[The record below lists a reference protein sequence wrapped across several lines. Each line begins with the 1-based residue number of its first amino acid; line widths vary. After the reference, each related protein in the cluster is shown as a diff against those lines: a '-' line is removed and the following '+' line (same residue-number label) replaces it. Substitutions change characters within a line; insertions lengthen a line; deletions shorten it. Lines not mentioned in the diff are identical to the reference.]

1 MNGVDL
7 RPGRPGAD
15 PHAAAPA
22 LRRGPSGADAGV
34 GLVLI
39 HGRGDSAAGIA
50 GLVDALVERGA
61 PEPALVAPEAY
72 GGQWYPLRFLEPV
85 ERNEPWLSSALA
97 SVARAV
103 ASLEAQGLPRARI
116 VVAGFS
122 QGACLASEY
131 VAREGGRWGGVVVL
145 SGGLIGADVDPAR
158 YPKRLEG
165 TPAFFGCS
173 DVDAHIP
180 EARVHASA
188 AQYVAQGA
196 DVVARIYPGMAHTVN
211 EDEATWFAE
220 HLARVARS
228 ADAGTLGA

>member
-15 PHAAAPA
+15 PHAAATA
-22 LRRGPSGADAGV
+22 LRRGTSGADAGV

-103 ASLEAQGLPRARI
+103 GTLEAEGLPRHRI

-131 VAREGGRWGGVVVL
+131 VAREGGRWGGVVAL
-145 SGGLIGADVDPAR
+145 SGGLIGASVDPAR
-158 YPKRLEG
+158 YPRRLEG

-173 DVDAHIP
+173 NVDAHIP

-228 ADAGTLGA
+228 ADAATPAA

>member
-7 RPGRPGAD
+7 RPERPGAD
-15 PHAAAPA
+15 PHALATA
-22 LRRGPSGADAGV
+22 LRRGPTGADAAV

-50 GLVDALVERGA
+50 SLVDALLERGA

-85 ERNEPWLSSALA
+85 ERNEPWLTSALA

-103 ASLEAQGLPRARI
+103 AALEGEGLPRERI

-131 VAREGGRWGGVVVL
+131 VAREGGRWGGMVAL
-145 SGGLIGADVDPAR
+145 SGGLIGAAVDPAR
-158 YPKRLEG
+158 YPRRLDG

-173 DVDAHIP
+173 NVDAHIP

-188 AQYVAQGA
+188 AQFDALGA

-211 EDEATWFAE
+211 EDEASWFAA
-220 HLARVARS
+220 HLASVARR
-228 ADAGTLGA
+228 ADVAAPDA

>member
-7 RPGRPGAD
+7 RPARPGAD
-15 PHAAAPA
+15 PHALTTA
-22 LRRGPSGADAGV
+22 LRRGPTGTDAAV
-34 GLVLI
+34 GLVLL

-50 GLVDALVERGA
+50 SLVDALVERGA
-61 PEPALVAPEAY
+61 PEPALVAPEAH

-97 SVARAV
+97 SVGRAV
-103 ASLEAQGLPRARI
+103 ATLEAEGLPRARI

-131 VAREGGRWGGVVVL
+131 VAREGGRWGGVVTL

-158 YPKRLEG
+158 YPRRLDG
-165 TPAFFGCS
+165 TAAFFGCS

-180 EARVHASA
+180 LARVRASA
-188 AQYVAQGA
+188 ARYETQGA
-196 DVVARIYPGMAHTVN
+196 DVVTRIYPGMPHTVN

-220 HLARVARS
+220 HLARVALS
-228 ADAGTLGA
+228 ADVGPSGA

>member
-15 PHAAAPA
+15 PHAAARA
-22 LRRGPSGADAGV
+22 LRRGRAEAGV

-50 GLVDALVERGA
+50 GLVDALIARGA

-72 GGQWYPLRFLEPV
+72 GGQWYPLRFLEPI
-85 ERNEPWLSSALA
+85 ERNEPWLTSALA
-97 SVARAV
+97 SVGRAV
-103 ASLEAQGLPRARI
+103 AALEADGLPRERI

-131 VAREGGRWGGVVVL
+131 VAREGGRWGGMVAL
-145 SGGLIGADVDPAR
+145 SGGLIGAEVDAAR
-158 YPKRLEG
+158 YPHRLDG

-180 EARVHASA
+180 EVRVHASA
-188 AQYVAQGA
+188 RLFGALGA
-196 DVVARIYPGMAHTVN
+196 DVTTRIYPGMPHTVN

-228 ADAGTLGA
+228 ADGATPGA